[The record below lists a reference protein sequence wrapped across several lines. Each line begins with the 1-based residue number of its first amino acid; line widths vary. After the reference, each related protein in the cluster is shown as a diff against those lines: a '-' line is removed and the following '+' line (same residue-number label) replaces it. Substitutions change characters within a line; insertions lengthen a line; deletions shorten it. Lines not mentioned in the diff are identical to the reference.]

1 MISDSRQIHW
11 FSLIDCCESPFLIC
25 LKNRNRAQIPLLFD
39 SHPLIILVSHL
50 RWDEQVIW
58 SDVVCTLPVTW
69 NPPPWPCTC
78 QHLLSCS
85 CVGLIDLPF
94 HLLRFH
100 QHGLGPLLIVP
111 SFHRS
116 TWITELFSF
125 WMDQYNSW
133 ISLSLLLDL
142 KTCGWLRQACG
153 MCDSLPCCSANLLVC
168 CEAFWRNEHLLECT
182 QLNVELGLMIN
193 SSKLWQSHEL
203 WLKTQTPLSHQPS
216 INYWVKVA

>member
-1 MISDSRQIHW
+1 MIVSKSWMMRFRNARSVRWRAQAW
-11 FSLIDCCESPFLIC
+11 QRANSLDFLDWLLQEPFPHF

-78 QHLLSCS
+78 QHLLSWS
-85 CVGLIDLPF
+85 CVGLIDRPF
-94 HLLRFH
+94 YLLQFH

-111 SFHRS
+111 SFHQS

-142 KTCGWLRQACG
+142 KTCGWLRQACAEIEK
-153 MCDSLPCCSANLLVC
+153 S
-168 CEAFWRNEHLLECT
+168 
-182 QLNVELGLMIN
+182 
-193 SSKLWQSHEL
+193 
-203 WLKTQTPLSHQPS
+203 
-216 INYWVKVA
+216 